1 MRGKDE
7 AGIQIIPGV
16 LSSKTGG
23 KVCRGRS
30 IAPCCQTAEIR
41 LFSCSAL
48 RLQEVSPWIPRTMQS
63 GSQRAAKICY
73 ELEAVIRGTLTD
85 VQAEEGCSAPCHR
98 SGEGSRNRGVAAGN
112 APLPR
117 RELSSLQG
125 MAAEAVPC
133 AWWIGR
139 DRRGVGG
146 GKKVCVVPPETAA
159 PSFLFTKC
167 RFEFLYKSFSH
178 SSIYI
183 VQLCKGYSDM
193 TKQAKS
199 VRDYLLNIQ
208 AERKEIEVLKAVPS
222 ARGWTMEQ
230 NDSGGILR
238 FRIRQLKDRQEQ
250 ARAMIDALPD
260 DRERAV
266 LVKFFFEDQ
275 LMPDIAEG
283 ICYSERRAWVI
294 YGRALDHLAAKG
306 LPDGQT

>member
-139 DRRGVGG
+139 DRRGG
-146 GKKVCVVPPETAA
+146 
-159 PSFLFTKC
+159 
-167 RFEFLYKSFSH
+167 
-178 SSIYI
+178 
-183 VQLCKGYSDM
+183 
-193 TKQAKS
+193 
-199 VRDYLLNIQ
+199 
-208 AERKEIEVLKAVPS
+208 
-222 ARGWTMEQ
+222 RGWQ
-230 NDSGGILR
+230 KSLR
-238 FRIRQLKDRQEQ
+238 CPSRDRCSQLSFHK
-250 ARAMIDALPD
+250 
-260 DRERAV
+260 
-266 LVKFFFEDQ
+266 
-275 LMPDIAEG
+275 MPF
-283 ICYSERRAWVI
+283 
-294 YGRALDHLAAKG
+294 
-306 LPDGQT
+306 